1 MALSACL
8 FATMNFFARLVGE
21 GGRVPWSHVGA
32 TRAAVGALVAFAV
45 ARARGSTLV
54 ARDMRGMWARS
65 ALGTASMLCT
75 FYALSRRGLP
85 LGDTTTLLNLTP
97 VFLAFL
103 SPRFLGEKASPRVV
117 VAIVIALA
125 GVLVIVRPRALF
137 GHATAAEGAL
147 VCGAAATL
155 ASVFAAFAMMM
166 LRKIGKT
173 ESPEAIAVHFSL
185 VAAGTML
192 VVSLPTLRLPGA
204 KDALYMVLAGLAA
217 GIAQI
222 GMTRAYALERAA
234 NVSAVGY
241 LAVVVSAGLGAAALH
256 EWPTPLALLGMAL
269 VVAGGLVV
277 VLGPAEPTRAPSPEA
292 PERLGEGTAGE
303 K

>member
-1 MALSACL
+1 MALAAVL

-21 GGRVPWSHVGA
+21 GGRVPWAHVGA
-32 TRAAVGALVAFAV
+32 VRALVGAMVAVGIALARGATL
-45 ARARGSTLV
+45 RARD
-54 ARDMRGMWARS
+54 RRGMWGRS

-103 SPRFLGEKASPRVV
+103 SPRFLGERAGPRVF
-117 VAIVIALA
+117 VAIAIALS
-125 GVLVIVRPRALF
+125 GVVVLLRPRALF
-137 GHATAAEGAL
+137 GHADASSDAI
-147 VCGAAATL
+147 VCGAAATA

-192 VVSLPTLRLPGA
+192 AVSLPTMRIPPA
-204 KDALYMVLAGLAA
+204 KDALYMFLAGLAA
-217 GIAQI
+217 GVAQVA
-222 GMTRAYALERAA
+222 MTRAYALERAA

-241 LAVVVSAGLGAAALH
+241 LAVVVSAGLGAVALR
-256 EWPTPLALLGMAL
+256 EWPTALALVGMSL

-277 VLGPAEPTRAPSPEA
+277 VLGPGAPDGGSARASSG
-292 PERLGEGTAGE
+292 RLGG
-303 K
+303 